1 MADIVEQ
8 WTAAHPEA
16 AADIMIELHRG
27 AMRSSNITKGMDS
40 VSEPT
45 IYSTL
50 KELTE
55 QGLIE
60 RIERSRRNVIYN
72 LTEKGRKFVEE
83 EHFKARETLMS
94 AVRNLPGQDE
104 IIADV
109 LLEDILEKLPRGWQ
123 APEKRNVLKNALL
136 EEIHGIEH
144 RMVNLANIAA
154 TG

>member
-1 MADIVEQ
+1 MAAVDERWAV
-8 WTAAHPEA
+8 AHPET

-27 AMRSSNITKGMDS
+27 AMRSSNITKRMDS

-45 IYSTL
+45 VYSTL
-50 KELTE
+50 KEMTE
-55 QGLIE
+55 QGLVE

-94 AVRNLPGQDE
+94 AVRNLPRQDE

-109 LLEDILEKLPRGWQ
+109 LLEYILEKLPREWQ
-123 APEKRNVLKNALL
+123 APEKRNVLKTALL
-136 EEIHGIEH
+136 EEIHGIEN